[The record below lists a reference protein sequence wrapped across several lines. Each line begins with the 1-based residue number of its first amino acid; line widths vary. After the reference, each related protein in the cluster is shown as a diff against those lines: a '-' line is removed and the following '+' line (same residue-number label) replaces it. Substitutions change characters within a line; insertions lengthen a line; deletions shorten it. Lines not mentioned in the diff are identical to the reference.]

1 MILHTIS
8 TPAPQPGAGR
18 ECNQLKEQ
26 ISMVLCC
33 KKRHYYYHL
42 QFYAVQKNISS
53 NVHNSSSNN
62 NTMLCKFIEH
72 NTFYKAPDSLLNI

>member
-53 NVHNSSSNN
+53 NVRNSISNN
-62 NTMLCKFIEH
+62 NTMLCKFIEYS
-72 NTFYKAPDSLLNI
+72 TFYKAPDSLLNI